1 MTRTAVLGYPRIG
14 AGRELKKALER
25 YWSADMDEASLRKE
39 AARIRAAHWETQAE
53 AGIDII
59 PSGDFSLYDHVL
71 DTAAMVG
78 AVPARYGADVPGGF
92 GAGAGQLGLP
102 AYFAMAR
109 GSQATQ
115 IRRVRRRVATCPP
128 SK

>member
-1 MTRTAVLGYPRIG
+1 MG

-25 YWSADMDEASLRKE
+25 YWSSEADEASLRSE
-39 AARIRAAHWETQAE
+39 AARIRAAHWKTQSD

-78 AVPARYGADVPGGF
+78 AVP
-92 GAGAGQLGLP
+92 P
-102 AYFAMAR
+102 ALRR
-109 GSQATQ
+109 GDGS
-115 IRRVRRRVATCPP
+115 R
-128 SK
+128 